1 MSIFYLSILHR
12 KCTWIFRLSTQ
23 PENIGRQSIPRTSPS
38 TVSRTSPKDPIW
50 PSRGLPKLTFWGRLE
65 ITSRGRPNLTSKGR
79 PWEVHS
85 GCLQDVLKTS
95 LRWPS
100 KHVLGTM
107 WVHLL
112 DVLKFFLLFFQ
123 NLFNWQNLSKSNS
136 ILKVY

>member
-1 MSIFYLSILHR
+1 MLCRFSIHRNYIKNVRGFFGCQPSQKILVAR
-12 KCTWIFRLSTQ
+12 ASQ
-23 PENIGRQSIPRTSPS
+23 GRPPPPSPGH
-38 TVSRTSPKDPIW
+38 PLKILFDHL
-50 PSRGLPKLTFWGRLE
+50 GDFLNWGCLE

-85 GCLQDVLKTS
+85 GCLQDVLMTS
-95 LRWPS
+95 PRWPS